1 LRGAHVAARA
11 ALAAGFGDT
20 LTAIPS
26 GMPLA
31 GPSIAHAYQQSGT
44 EIVIRLTQDQS
55 TDILLPLQAANGAGW
70 AVMDGGSVASPGP
83 IIAAVS
89 ASRIDATHL
98 LVTLAS
104 APASPAVECL
114 TVTIFALYA
123 SALAWLVG
131 QSGRQRAETRRD
143 IENLEALGER
153 GMDKLQTQEAKSRQ
167 ELTASLQAGILSL
180 QQQVNQLRDG
190 SATKPELAAVEQRLA
205 ASLNE
210 FKAETRAEFAKI
222 AQKVDRLPAM
232 EDGAEP
238 DDRETERH
246 AHRADMTRSRNFYAN
261 MPPRSLIA
269 KWSRTPYRADNAL
282 PSANAPWIS

>member
-1 LRGAHVAARA
+1 MITQG
-11 ALAAGFGDT
+11 T
-20 LTAIPS
+20 ES
-26 GMPLA
+26 GMSA
-31 GPSIAHAYQQSGT
+31 NDWVG
-44 EIVIRLTQDQS
+44 IVT
-55 TDILLPLQAANGAGW
+55 
-70 AVMDGGSVASPGP
+70 V
-83 IIAAVS
+83 
-89 ASRIDATHL
+89 
-98 LVTLAS
+98 
-104 APASPAVECL
+104 

-232 EDGAEP
+232 E
-238 DDRETERH
+238 
-246 AHRADMTRSRNFYAN
+246 AHLTALSQMIEKLSAT
-261 MPPRSLIA
+261 LIV
-269 KWSRTPYRADNAL
+269 R
-282 PSANAPWIS
+282 I